1 METLKI
7 YSRRREYW
15 FESLKEHWIIWTC
28 VSTFIAIASFWKL
41 DASKDV
47 PGWIFY
53 LLLFV
58 FFCYLTLSTVAFNTA
73 VKAVK
78 DFINKKE
85 YSPSFREL
93 KHVSLIE
100 GTNNYR
106 VVALPPLGLRVP
118 VNTLVCIYK
127 RDQYQQVIGLGK
139 IIKENE
145 DGSVET
151 TVTTSEATESVWND
165 LQEKQKFEKIIISV
179 LIPKEVIPKI
189 DDYLNSENVAIQQL
203 LTTNV
208 NDDGEDIDL

>member
-1 METLKI
+1 MENIKV
-7 YSRRREYW
+7 YSKRREYW

-41 DASKDV
+41 DASQDV

-78 DFINKKE
+78 NFINRNE

-93 KHVSLIE
+93 RHISLIA

-106 VVALPPLGLRVP
+106 VVALPPVGLRVP

-127 RDQYQQVIGLGK
+127 KDQYQQVIGLGK
-139 IIKENE
+139 IIKEND
-145 DGSVET
+145 DGSVEA
-151 TVTTSEATESVWND
+151 TVTTSAGTSAVWED
-165 LQEKQKFEKIIISV
+165 LQGKQKFEKIIISV

-189 DDYLNSENVAIQQL
+189 DDYLNSENIAIQQL
-203 LTTNV
+203 LTTDIT
-208 NDDGEDIDL
+208 DDGGDINL